1 MKKSRHFGRVKQVS
15 LFLIYLTFYAVWRLG
30 IDFIRE
36 GRELLFGLHEAQLI
50 SIVVLIITI
59 TLMALKTRW
68 VKKGEGEEA
77 LAP

>member
-1 MKKSRHFGRVKQVS
+1 V
-15 LFLIYLTFYAVWRLG
+15 
-30 IDFIRE
+30 

-68 VKKGEGEEA
+68 VKKGEVES
-77 LAP
+77 